1 MGKMFIIREEG
12 IRIEPKIE
20 IMYMKVGG
28 ATTEVL
34 GENRGKLEY
43 NGTDSYGGKAG
54 IMMRYPIMMKG
65 DRKIESIMEINYGK
79 EFGGKGIVRYG
90 GAEEQANMNM
100 DRIECE
106 LGVNVQITKKAYAY
120 LQGSYEKGSKVNAYG
135 GNIGIR
141 IGFNGLYEIKNTKV
155 KK

>member
-1 MGKMFIIREEG
+1 
-12 IRIEPKIE
+12 
-20 IMYMKVGG
+20 
-28 ATTEVL
+28 
-34 GENRGKLEY
+34 GKLEY
-43 NGTDSYGGKAG
+43 NGTDYYGGKAG

-65 DRKIESIMEINYGK
+65 DRKIEPIMEINYGK

-90 GAEEQANMNM
+90 GAEEQANMSM

-141 IGFNGLYEIKNTKV
+141 IGFNGLKDLFGLK
-155 KK
+155 